1 MNQHLST
8 ESLGQALHGTLVR
21 PEDPAY
27 VEARRV
33 YNAMIDKRPRLIA
46 QCANAADVMAT
57 VRFGR
62 DKGLDIAVRGGGHS
76 GPGLGVRDDAMVVDL
91 GSMNGVRVDP
101 EARTARVEAG
111 CLWRDVDH
119 ATHAFGLATVSGII
133 SSTGVGGLTLGGGHG
148 YLSRKYGL
156 TVDNLLAADLVLAD
170 GSFVQASETQHP
182 DLFWAIR
189 GGGGNFGVVTSF
201 QFQLH
206 PVDTVVGGVTFW
218 PMDQAGEILRWYQD
232 FIATA
237 PEDVYGFFAFLVVPP
252 APPFPEALHGQNL
265 CGIVW
270 CHTGPEDAAEA
281 DFARIRKA
289 HPPLFEH
296 IGPMPYPVL
305 QSLFDGL
312 YTPGQYWYWKG
323 DFVREL
329 SDAAIEKHL
338 AYGSAIPTTQSTM
351 HLYPINGAVH
361 RVGRDETAF
370 QYRDATWSMVI
381 AGVDPEGENQQ
392 AVTDWTKDYWT
403 ALRPHSAEG
412 GYLNFM
418 MEEGADR
425 IRATYGDNFERLRR
439 VKKRYDPENLFHVN
453 QNIPPAA

>member
-8 ESLGQALHGTLVR
+8 ELLQETLRGILVR
-21 PEDPAY
+21 PEDSAY
-27 VEARRV
+27 DDARRV
-33 YNAMIDKRPRLIA
+33 HNGMIDKRPRLIA
-46 QCANAADVMAT
+46 QCADAADVMDA
-57 VRFGR
+57 VRYGR
-62 DKGLDIAVRGGGHS
+62 EKGMDIAVRGGGHG
-76 GPGLGVRDDAMVVDL
+76 GPGLGVRDDALVIDL
-91 GSMNGVRVDP
+91 GAMNGVRVDP
-101 EARTARVEAG
+101 EARTARVDAG
-111 CLWRDVDH
+111 CRWRDVDH
-119 ATHAFGLATVSGII
+119 AAHPFGLGAVSGII

-156 TVDNLLAADLVLAD
+156 AADNLLAADLVLAD
-170 GSFVQASETQHP
+170 GRFVQASEIQHP

-189 GGGGNFGVVTSF
+189 GGGGNFGVATSF
-201 QFQLH
+201 LFRLH
-206 PVDTVVGGVTFW
+206 PVGHLVGGVTFW
-218 PMDQAGEILRWYQD
+218 PLDQAGEILRWYRD
-232 FIATA
+232 YISRA
-237 PEDVYGFFAFLVVPP
+237 PEEMYGAFAFLVVPP
-252 APPFPEALHGQNL
+252 APPFPEALHGKNL
-265 CGIVW
+265 CGVIW
-270 CHTGPEDAAEA
+270 CHTGPEVAAEDA
-281 DFARIRKA
+281 FAHIRQV

-296 IGPMPYPVL
+296 IGPLPYPNL
-305 QSLFDGL
+305 QSMFDDL
-312 YTPGQYWYWKG
+312 YPPGQFMYWKG

-338 AYGSAIPTTQSTM
+338 EYGGLAPNPPSTM

-361 RVGRDETAF
+361 RVGPEETAF

-381 AGVDPEGENQQ
+381 VGVDPEGENQQ
-392 AVTDWTKDYWT
+392 AVTDWAKDYWT

-425 IRATYGDNFERLRR
+425 IRATYGDNFDRLSR